1 MDYSN
6 SNNGATL
13 LMNPIATILIADD
26 HPLFRRG
33 VRQAIEADPSLRVIA
48 EAGDGRAAL
57 QSIREVK
64 PDICILDIQMPE
76 LDGLAVVR
84 HMRAHRFRAEVIL
97 LTMYKEQDLLNAALD
112 LGVKGYVLKES
123 AVNDILHA
131 IRSVSAGCRY
141 ISPVLSDFLIAR
153 RAGAEALRNER
164 PGLERL
170 TTSESRILKLI
181 AEDKTSK
188 EIADELGLSPRTVE
202 NHRTNICAKLDV
214 HGVHG
219 LVKFAYDNKSRL

>member
-1 MDYSN
+1 MN
-6 SNNGATL
+6 SPL
-13 LMNPIATILIADD
+13 RILIADD
-26 HPLFRRG
+26 HPLFRQG
-33 VRQAIEADPSLRVIA
+33 LRQVIETDSSLLIVH

-57 QSIREVK
+57 RFVRELK

-84 HMRAHRFRAEVIL
+84 QMRAHRLKAEVIL
-97 LTMYKEQDLLNAALD
+97 LTMFKEEDLLNTALD

-123 AVNDILHA
+123 AVTDILQS
-131 IRSVSAGCRY
+131 IRSVSAGHRY
-141 ISPVLSDFLIAR
+141 ISPALSDFLIAR
-153 RAGAEALRNER
+153 RTGAEMLRATK

-170 TTSESRILKLI
+170 TPSERRILKLI
-181 AEDKTSK
+181 SEDKTSK

-202 NHRTNICAKLDV
+202 NHRTNICDKLDV

-219 LVKFAYDNKSRL
+219 LVKFAYENKSRL

>member
-1 MDYSN
+1 MTP
-6 SNNGATL
+6 ACR
-13 LMNPIATILIADD
+13 ILIADD
-26 HPLFRRG
+26 HPLFRQG
-33 VRQAIEADPSLRVIA
+33 LRQAIETDPGLRIIQ

-57 QSIREVK
+57 QSIRELK

-84 HMRAHRFRAEVIL
+84 EMHAQRLTAEVIF
-97 LTMYKEQDLLNAALD
+97 LTMYKEEDLLNAALD
-112 LGVKGYVLKES
+112 LDVKGYVLKES
-123 AVNDILHA
+123 AVDEILQS
-131 IRSVSAGCRY
+131 IRRVSAGHRY
-141 ISPVLSDFLIAR
+141 ISPALSDFLLAR
-153 RAGAEALRNER
+153 GANATALRAAK

-170 TTSESRILKLI
+170 TPSERRILKLI
-181 AEDKTSK
+181 AQDKTSK

-202 NHRTNICAKLDV
+202 NHRTNICTKLDV

>member
-1 MDYSN
+1 MS
-6 SNNGATL
+6 SPL
-13 LMNPIATILIADD
+13 RILMADD
-26 HPLFRRG
+26 HPLFRQGLRQTIETDTTLQI
-33 VRQAIEADPSLRVIA
+33 VREAS
-48 EAGDGRAAL
+48 DGRTAL
-57 QSIREVK
+57 QFIRELK
-64 PDICILDIQMPE
+64 PDMCILDIQMPE

-84 HMRAHRFRAEVIL
+84 QMGAERLKAGVIL
-97 LTMYKEQDLLNAALD
+97 LTMYKEEDLLNAALD

-123 AVNDILHA
+123 AVTDILQA
-131 IRSVSAGCRY
+131 IRSVSAGHRY
-141 ISPVLSDFLIAR
+141 ISPVLADFLLAR
-153 RAGAEALRNER
+153 RANAAAFRAAK

-170 TTSESRILKLI
+170 TPSECRILKLI